1 MILYILERKDKEGFI
16 ETIQAW
22 APCKGW
28 RTVAKFQMAVDEQGH
43 TYKVDRL

>member
-1 MILYILERKDKEGFI
+1 MILYILERKDKDGFI

-28 RTVAKFQMAVDEQGH
+28 RTVARYQMAVDEWGH
-43 TYKVDRL
+43 TYKVTEI

>member
-1 MILYILERKDKEGFI
+1 MKLYILERKDKNGFT

-28 RTVAKFQMAVDEQGH
+28 RTVAVLECDCVEGH
-43 TYKVDRL
+43 IIVR